1 MVIWWQM
8 LFGMTRGE
16 IGLVVF
22 IFGLVY
28 VAAFLPR
35 MGAWLGDKLFAR
47 DPESNPKESGD
58 G

>member
-1 MVIWWQM
+1 M

-16 IGLVVF
+16 IGLVVL

-47 DPESNPKESGD
+47 APGSKPKESGD